1 MYKNLKSAFT
11 LAEMLVTLTIIG
23 VIAALTIP
31 SLNSNVQKNE
41 TVSSLQKAHSTL
53 SQATERMRVE
63 YGPIGIGKNWPSTD
77 DDIANRNQRMSTF
90 WFGES
95 ETEKGFLDK
104 LNYVKYSKTKTDWN
118 TRKIKQLNKQVDNNI
133 PGYEVYTADGM
144 MYIFDDKIY
153 CSNKGLSPDDRSK
166 CLGRFV
172 VDVNGKKG
180 PNQYG
185 IDIFFFAL
193 VKYKGIVPAGEYSTE
208 DCQYGDK
215 GITCAAKVL
224 REGKINYSTK
234 VPESEPAAEG
244 EGAG

>member
-41 TVSSLQKAHSTL
+41 TVSSLQKAHATL
-53 SQATERMRVE
+53 SQAVERMRVE
-63 YGPIGIGKNWPSTD
+63 YGPIGIGKNWTD
-77 DDIANRNQRMSTF
+77 INTF

-95 ETEKGFLDK
+95 TTQKGFLDK
-104 LNYVKYSKTKTDWN
+104 LNYVKFSNNKTNWS

-133 PGYEVYTADGM
+133 PGYEVHTADGM
-144 MYIFDDKIY
+144 MYIFDDKTY
-153 CSNKGLSPDDRSK
+153 CSTKGLSPDDTSK

-193 VKYKGIVPAGEYSTE
+193 VKYKGIVPAGEYSTA

-234 VPESEPAAEG
+234 VPEPEGEGEGEG
-244 EGAG
+244 EGAGAG